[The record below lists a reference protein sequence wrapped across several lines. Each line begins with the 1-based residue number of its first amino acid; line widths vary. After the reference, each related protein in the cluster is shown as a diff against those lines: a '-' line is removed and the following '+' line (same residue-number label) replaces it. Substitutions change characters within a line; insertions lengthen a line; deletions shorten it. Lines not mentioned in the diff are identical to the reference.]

1 MRMSDNSLYSTE
13 ESAPAS
19 KPSKASKS
27 ESHAPAQDSPLS
39 KLREVITKKVE
50 RPVVLLEVPERPG
63 VHVRIS
69 PNITQNQMR
78 SWRKQA
84 GEDSRNGLDATKFAC
99 MVIGHTTVGIE
110 IDGQEVFDENGN
122 EVTFASP
129 VLLEMTDTTR
139 PLPDCVRAFF
149 GVDPHVEAAALA
161 ILDAAGYSDSV
172 EAVDPTKG
180 SSTN

>member
-1 MRMSDNSLYSTE
+1 MSDNSLYSTDDTP
-13 ESAPAS
+13 STPAP
-19 KPSKASKS
+19 KANKAKSEPTVSKS
-27 ESHAPAQDSPLS
+27 DTALS
-39 KLREVITKKVE
+39 RLREVVTKKVE
-50 RPVVLLEVPERPG
+50 RAVVLLEVPERPG

-78 SWRKQA
+78 NWRKQA

-110 IDGQEVFDENGN
+110 IDGEEVFDDNGN
-122 EVTFASP
+122 EITFASP
-129 VLLEMTDTTR
+129 LMLEMTETSR

-161 ILDAAGYSDSV
+161 ILDAAGFSDTV
-172 EAVDPTKG
+172 DAVDPTRG

>member
-1 MRMSDNSLYSTE
+1 MSDNPLFTSE
-13 ESAPAS
+13 ESQIAQPKS
-19 KPSKASKS
+19 KVVKA
-27 ESHAPAQDSPLS
+27 DSPAKVEDTALS
-39 KLREVITKKVE
+39 RLRNTISKKVE
-50 RPVVLLEVPERPG
+50 RAVVLLEVPERPG

-78 SWRKQA
+78 NWRKQA

-110 IDGQEVFDENGN
+110 IDGEEVFDENGN

-129 VLLEMTDTTR
+129 VILEMTETTR

-161 ILDAAGYSDSV
+161 ILDAAGYSDTV
-172 EAVDPTKG
+172 DAVDPSKG

>member
-1 MRMSDNSLYSTE
+1 MSDNSLYSTE
-13 ESAPAS
+13 DTPSAPAAKAKQA
-19 KPSKASKS
+19 KPEQS
-27 ESHAPAQDSPLS
+27 APKTDTALS
-39 KLREVITKKVE
+39 RLREVVTKKVE

-78 SWRKQA
+78 NWRKQA

-110 IDGQEVFDENGN
+110 MEGEEVFDDNGN
-122 EVTFASP
+122 EITFASP
-129 VLLEMTDTTR
+129 LMMEMTETSR

-161 ILDAAGYSDSV
+161 ILDAAGFSDTV
-172 EAVDPTKG
+172 DAVDPTRG

>member
-1 MRMSDNSLYSTE
+1 MSDNSLYSTE
-13 ESAPAS
+13 VEIPVSPA
-19 KPSKASKS
+19 KAKQAKA
-27 ESHAPAQDSPLS
+27 EPTPKGDTALDR
-39 KLREVITKKVE
+39 LREVITKKVE
-50 RPVVLLEVPERPG
+50 RTVVLLEVPERPG

-78 SWRKQA
+78 NWRKA
-84 GEDSRNGLDATKFAC
+84 SGEDSRNGLDATKFAC
-99 MVIGHTTVGIE
+99 MVIGHTTVGVE
-110 IDGQEVFDENGN
+110 IDGEEVFDENGN

-129 VLLEMTDTTR
+129 LLLEMTETSR

-161 ILDAAGYSDSV
+161 ILDAAGYSDTV
-172 EAVDPTKG
+172 DAVDPSKG

>member
-1 MRMSDNSLYSTE
+1 MSDNSLYSTDDTP
-13 ESAPAS
+13 STLAPKAKQAKS
-19 KPSKASKS
+19 EPAASKS
-27 ESHAPAQDSPLS
+27 DTALS
-39 KLREVITKKVE
+39 RLREVVTKKVE
-50 RPVVLLEVPERPG
+50 RAVVLLEVPERPG

-78 SWRKQA
+78 NWRKQA

-99 MVIGHTTVGIE
+99 MVIGHTTVGLE
-110 IDGQEVFDENGN
+110 MDGEEVFDENGN
-122 EVTFASP
+122 EITFASP
-129 VLLEMTDTTR
+129 LMLEMTETSR

-161 ILDAAGYSDSV
+161 ILDAAGFSDTV
-172 EAVDPTKG
+172 DAVDPTRG

>member
-1 MRMSDNSLYSTE
+1 MSDNPLFTSE
-13 ESAPAS
+13 ESQISQP
-19 KPSKASKS
+19 KSKAAKT
-27 ESHAPAQDSPLS
+27 DSPARVEDNALAR
-39 KLREVITKKVE
+39 LRSTISKKVE
-50 RPVVLLEVPERPG
+50 RAVVLLEVPERPG

-78 SWRKQA
+78 NWRKQA

-110 IDGQEVFDENGN
+110 IDGEEVFDDNGN

-129 VLLEMTDTTR
+129 VILEMTETSR

-161 ILDAAGYSDSV
+161 ILDAAGYSDTV
-172 EAVDPTKG
+172 DAVDPSKG

>member
-1 MRMSDNSLYSTE
+1 MSDNSLYSTDDIP
-13 ESAPAS
+13 STPAP
-19 KPSKASKS
+19 KAKQAKS
-27 ESHAPAQDSPLS
+27 EPAAPPAETALS
-39 KLREVITKKVE
+39 RLREVVTKKVE

-78 SWRKQA
+78 NWRKQA

-99 MVIGHTTVGIE
+99 MVIGHTTVGAE
-110 IDGQEVFDENGN
+110 MDGEEVFDDNGN
-122 EVTFASP
+122 EITFASP
-129 VLLEMTDTTR
+129 LMLEMTETTR

-161 ILDAAGYSDSV
+161 ILDAAGFSDTV
-172 EAVDPTKG
+172 DAVDPTRG

>member
-1 MRMSDNSLYSTE
+1 MSDNSLYSTE
-13 ESAPAS
+13 EVQPVSPKQSKQQKESAPA
-19 KPSKASKS
+19 A
-27 ESHAPAQDSPLS
+27 ETPLS
-39 KLREVITKKVE
+39 RLREVITKKVE
-50 RPVVLLEVPERPG
+50 RSVVLLEVPERPG

-78 SWRKQA
+78 NWRKQA

-99 MVIGHTTVGIE
+99 MVIGHTAVGIE
-110 IDGQEVFDENGN
+110 IDGEEVFDDNGN

-129 VLLEMTDTTR
+129 ALLEMTETTR

-161 ILDAAGYSDSV
+161 ILDASGYSDTV
-172 EAVDPTKG
+172 DAVDPTKG

>member
-1 MRMSDNSLYSTE
+1 MSDNQLYTTQESTPE
-13 ESAPAS
+13 PRAS
-19 KPSKASKS
+19 KQAKQEKAAS
-27 ESHAPAQDSPLS
+27 AADTPLS
-39 KLREVITKKVE
+39 KLREVVSKRVE
-50 RPVVLLEVPERPG
+50 RAVVLLEVPERPG

-99 MVIGHTTVGIE
+99 MVIGHTTVGLE
-110 IDGQEVFDENGN
+110 IDGEEVFDDNGN

-129 VLLEMTDTTR
+129 VLLEMTETSR

-161 ILDAAGYSDSV
+161 ILDAAGYSDTV

>member
-1 MRMSDNSLYSTE
+1 MSENSLYSTE
-13 ESAPAS
+13 EVPSTPTPKLKAP
-19 KPSKASKS
+19 KS
-27 ESHAPAQDSPLS
+27 EPAAKPTETALS
-39 KLREVITKKVE
+39 RLRDVITKKVE

-78 SWRKQA
+78 NWRKQA

-110 IDGQEVFDENGN
+110 IDGEEVFDDSGN
-122 EVTFASP
+122 EITFASS
-129 VLLEMTDTTR
+129 VLMEMTETTR

-161 ILDAAGYSDSV
+161 ILDAAGFSDTV
-172 EAVDPTKG
+172 DAVDPTRG

>member
-1 MRMSDNSLYSTE
+1 MSDNSLYETSEPT
-13 ESAPAS
+13 AKQA
-19 KPSKASKS
+19 KATKTVA
-27 ESHAPAQDSPLS
+27 ETVDTPLA
-39 KLREVITKKVE
+39 KLRNIVSKKVE
-50 RPVVLLEVPERPG
+50 RTVVLLEVPERPG

-78 SWRKQA
+78 SWRKQS

-99 MVIGHTTVGIE
+99 MVIAHTTVGLE
-110 IDGQEVFDENGN
+110 IDGEEVLDESGN

-129 VLLEMTDTTR
+129 ILLEMTETTR

-161 ILDAAGYSDSV
+161 ILDAAGFSDTV
-172 EAVDPTKG
+172 DAVDPTKG